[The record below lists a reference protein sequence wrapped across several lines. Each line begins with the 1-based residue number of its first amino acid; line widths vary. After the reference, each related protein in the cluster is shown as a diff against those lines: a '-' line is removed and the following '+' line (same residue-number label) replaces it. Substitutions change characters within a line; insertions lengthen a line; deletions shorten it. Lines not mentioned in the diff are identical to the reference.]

1 MLCEI
6 LSPTCI
12 ELDIK
17 AKRKPQII
25 RELVGI
31 VCRPGG
37 IAPAHAD
44 ALTSQL
50 MEREN
55 LGSTGIGNGI
65 AIPHCLTSRVGDT
78 RMAFGRK
85 LPGVRFS
92 AVDNQPVSL
101 FFLLVGPD
109 DNPVRHLQILSRIAR
124 YLHDPD
130 FCRKLREAGCVEDVM
145 GAFRGKEPL

>member
-6 LSPTCI
+6 LNPACI
-12 ELDIK
+12 ELDVK

-31 VCRPGG
+31 LFRAGDM
-37 IAPAHAD
+37 ATAD
-44 ALTSQL
+44 TIFNQL
-50 MEREN
+50 MEREE

-65 AIPHCLTSRVGDT
+65 AIPHCLTPLVRDT

-85 LPGVRFS
+85 LPGARFN

-101 FFLLVGPD
+101 FFLLVGPS
-109 DNPVRHLQILSRIAR
+109 DNHVRHLQILSRIAR
-124 YLHDPD
+124 YLHDSD
-130 FCRKLREAGCVEDVM
+130 FCRKLREAGSAQDIM
-145 GAFRGKEPL
+145 TAFRGKEPL